1 MVDSKSLSII
11 SILSVM
17 VADQLE
23 VLGEDIESEFVLLF
37 GSIGFTVLGNIV
49 VELVL
54 GFSINLE

>member
-11 SILSVM
+11 PVLSIM

-23 VLGEDIESEFVLLF
+23 VLGEDVESEFVLLF

>member
-1 MVDSKSLSII
+1 
-11 SILSVM
+11 M

-23 VLGEDIESEFVLLF
+23 VLGEDVESEFVLLF